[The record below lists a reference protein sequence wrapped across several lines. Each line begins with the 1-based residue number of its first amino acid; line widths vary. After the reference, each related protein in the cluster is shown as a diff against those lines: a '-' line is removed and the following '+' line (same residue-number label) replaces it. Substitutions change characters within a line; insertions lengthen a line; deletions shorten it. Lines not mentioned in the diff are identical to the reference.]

1 MTPGWQKWLIMTLRL
16 GFGMFLIIASIDKIR
31 HPYPFADAVEDYR
44 VMGEGL
50 SRWVAVWVPYLEAI
64 VGALLILGVWLN
76 EAVLMNCLLMGVFL
90 IMVSQAYLRRLD
102 IRCGCFFVEGESTI
116 GLMKIVENALF
127 VCFSVLLL
135 VLVRKRKSGVV

>member
-1 MTPGWQKWLIMTLRL
+1 MKPGWQKWLIMMLRL

-31 HPYPFADAVEDYR
+31 HPYPFADVVENYR
-44 VMGEGL
+44 VLGEGL

-64 VGALLILGVWLN
+64 VGALLILGIWLD
-76 EAVLMNCLLMGVFL
+76 EAVLMNCSLMGIFL
-90 IMVSQAYLRRLD
+90 ILVTQAYLRGLD

-127 VCFSVLLL
+127 VCFSVVLL
-135 VLVRKRKSGVV
+135 VFLRKRKSALV